1 MSMTGLRAV
10 IVGAGIGG
18 VAAAV
23 ALARNGIDV
32 RVYEQAPQ
40 LGEVGAGVVL
50 APNSLR
56 LLQRLGLGAEISR
69 CGARLADTQLCRADG
84 RPVAHDPEQFSRP
97 GERYGMHRAD
107 LLAMLASQLPGG
119 VVRPGY
125 RCTGFDQH
133 GDHATVSFANG
144 QRVDADV
151 VIGADGIHSTLQ
163 GHVVEPSEPV
173 FSGVIAYRG
182 VIPAQRV
189 TSWPA
194 GTLRLWMGDGKHF
207 LVYPVRAGQLLNY
220 VGFVPSGQEMRESWS
235 GPGDPAALAAQFA
248 GWDPVVGTI
257 IDATGSTG
265 FRWGLYDRA
274 PLRRW
279 TQGRLTLLGDA
290 AHPMLPHLAQGVNQA
305 IEDGVALATM
315 LAVAGQPGVPE
326 ALLAYQT
333 LRRDRTARIQQD
345 ARLNG
350 AIYDNSG
357 NTPGS
362 RHREPGVRLPNR
374 RWIYDY
380 DIQAEAAPVAAALA
394 NG

>member
-1 MSMTGLRAV
+1 M
-10 IVGAGIGG
+10 
-18 VAAAV
+18 
-23 ALARNGIDV
+23 
-32 RVYEQAPQ
+32 RVYEQAAR
-40 LGEVGAGVVL
+40 LAEVGAGVVL

-56 LLQRLGLGAEISR
+56 LLRRLGLGAEIAR

-84 RPVAHDPEQFSRP
+84 RPVAHDAGQFSRP

-133 GDHATVSFANG
+133 GERATVSFANG

-173 FSGVIAYRG
+173 FSGMVAYRG
-182 VIPAQRV
+182 VIPADRV

-194 GTLRLWMGDGKHF
+194 GMLRLWMGDGKHF
-207 LVYPVRAGQLLNY
+207 LAYPVRAGQLLNY
-220 VGFVPSGQEMRESWS
+220 VGFVPSSQQMRESWS

-248 GWDPVVGTI
+248 GWEPAVRAI
-257 IDATGSTG
+257 IDAIGSTG

-279 TQGRLTLLGDA
+279 IRGRLTLLGDA
-290 AHPMLPHLAQGVNQA
+290 AHPMLPYLAQGVNQA
-305 IEDGVALATM
+305 IEDGVALAAM
-315 LAVAGQPGVPE
+315 LGAAGRPGVPR
-326 ALLAYQT
+326 ALLAYET
-333 LRRDRTARIQQD
+333 LRRDRTARIQHD
-345 ARLNG
+345 ARLTG

-357 NTPGS
+357 NTPGRRPS
-362 RHREPGVRLPNR
+362 EPGVRLPNR

-380 DIQAEAAPVAAALA
+380 DIQAEAAPMAAALA

>member
-1 MSMTGLRAV
+1 MSMTGLRVV

-18 VAAAV
+18 VVAAV
-23 ALARNGIDV
+23 ALARNGIEV

-69 CGARLADTQLCRADG
+69 RGARLANTQLCRTDG
-84 RPVAHDPEQFSRP
+84 RPVAHDAGQFSRP
-97 GERYGMHRAD
+97 GERWGMHRAD
-107 LLAMLASQLPGG
+107 LLAMVASQLPGG
-119 VVRPGY
+119 VVRPGF
-125 RCTGFDQH
+125 RCTGFDQR

-144 QRVDADV
+144 QRADADV
-151 VIGADGIHSTLQ
+151 VIAADGIHSALQ
-163 GHVVEPSEPV
+163 RHVVEPSEPI
-173 FSGVIAYRG
+173 FSGMSAYRG
-182 VIPAQRV
+182 VIPAQRL

-207 LVYPVRAGQLLNY
+207 LAYPVRAGKLLNY
-220 VGFVPSGQEMRESWS
+220 VGFVPSRQRMRESWS

-248 GWDPVVGTI
+248 GWDPAVAAI
-257 IDATGSTG
+257 IDAIGSTG
-265 FRWGLYDRA
+265 YRWGLYDRA

-279 TQGRLTLLGDA
+279 IRGRLALLGDA
-290 AHPMLPHLAQGVNQA
+290 AHPMLPYLAQGVNQA

-315 LAVAGQPGVPE
+315 LAAADRTGVPR
-326 ALLAYQT
+326 ALLAYEM
-333 LRRDRTARIQQD
+333 LRRGRTARIQHE
-345 ARLNG
+345 ARLTG

-357 NTPGS
+357 NTPGRTRS
-362 RHREPGVRLPNR
+362 HAGARLPSR

-380 DIQAEAAPVAAALA
+380 DVQAEATPVAAALSVS
-394 NG
+394 